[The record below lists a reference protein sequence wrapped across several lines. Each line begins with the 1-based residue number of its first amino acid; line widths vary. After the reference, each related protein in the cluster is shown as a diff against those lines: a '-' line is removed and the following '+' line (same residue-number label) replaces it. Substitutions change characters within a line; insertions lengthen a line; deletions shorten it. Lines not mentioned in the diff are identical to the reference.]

1 MVART
6 GQDWGLQSSRRSKTG
21 DRDSLVV
28 DRPPLLADRSCY
40 GAARPA
46 CRSDRRR
53 WQLVESA
60 PQAAAMPVNLADF
73 TFVQYPAREQ
83 AELRVRIKI
92 PGVWFNGLSGA
103 ERSVKYDAEAYD
115 FVDAHVF
122 KNQRQFGPDAMA
134 EDNSSD
140 EEDDEAADEGD
151 ADDDAA
157 ADAPAAVGAPHA

>member
-1 MVART
+1 
-6 GQDWGLQSSRRSKTG
+6 
-21 DRDSLVV
+21 
-28 DRPPLLADRSCY
+28 
-40 GAARPA
+40 
-46 CRSDRRR
+46 
-53 WQLVESA
+53 
-60 PQAAAMPVNLADF
+60 MPVNLADF
-73 TFVQYPAREQ
+73 TFIQYPAREQ

-92 PGVWFNGLSGA
+92 PGVWFQGLSGA
-103 ERSVKYDAEAYD
+103 ERSVKYEAEAYD

-122 KNQRQFGPDAMA
+122 KKNGKAKPPCPAIKFLCEEATYGPDAMA